1 METLRAHSVELGKH
15 VIDEM
20 HEIAGDVTPADFPS

>member
-1 METLRAHSVELGKH
+1 METLRAHSVVLGDH
-15 VIDEM
+15 VIDEL